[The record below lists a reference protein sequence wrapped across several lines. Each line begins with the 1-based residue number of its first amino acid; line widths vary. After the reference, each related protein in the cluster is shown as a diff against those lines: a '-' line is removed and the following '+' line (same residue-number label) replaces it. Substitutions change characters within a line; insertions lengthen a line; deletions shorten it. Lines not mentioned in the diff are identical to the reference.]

1 MAKNQDGYLSAKES
15 RRISKENRRIT
26 DQYEKRRK
34 RRNVPES
41 EYTTQMKDPANA
53 VEFDDLHTYFF
64 TDTGV
69 VKSVDGVSF
78 EVPIGKT
85 VGVVGESG
93 CGKSVTSLSL
103 MQLLQ
108 RPQGQ
113 IVEGEIRLNL
123 GNDKAYDIAKTPTDK
138 MQGLR
143 GNYISMIFQEPM
155 TSLNPVFRIGA
166 QIEEVIALHE
176 GEGKTKEDIKKRTI
190 EMLEMVGIANS
201 EGVYAMY
208 PHELSGGM
216 RQRVMIAMALANHPD
231 LLIADEPT
239 TALDVTIQHQI
250 LKQMRSLQEEYGTSI
265 IFITHD
271 LGVVAELCDRVVV
284 LYGGLVMEEAEINDL
299 FENPLHPYT
308 MGLLASIPGLT
319 KDKSE
324 RLQSI
329 PGSPPD
335 MTKPPKGCPFASRCQ
350 FARNIC
356 AAECPPFVQVGSRQ
370 ARCWLLQPDAPA
382 EGNPLH
388 EKLAEAERKAH

>member
-1 MAKNQDGYLSAKES
+1 MALLELKNLKTFFA
-15 RRISKENRRIT
+15 T
-26 DQYEKRRK
+26 KRGTVK
-34 RRNVPES
+34 
-41 EYTTQMKDPANA
+41 A
-53 VEFDDLHTYFF
+53 VN
-64 TDTGV
+64 
-69 VKSVDGVSF
+69 GVSYSLDA
-78 EVPIGKT
+78 GK
-85 VGVVGESG
+85 VLGVVGESG
-93 CGKSVTSLSL
+93 SGKSVSAMSILR
-103 MQLLQ
+103 LLD
-108 RPQGQ
+108 GNGY
-113 IVEGEIRLNL
+113 IDSGEILFNGVDL
-123 GNDKAYDIAKTPTDK
+123 TKLSMNEMYKI
-138 MQGLR
+138 R
-143 GNYISMIFQEPM
+143 GNEISVIFQEPM
-155 TSLNPVFRIGA
+155 TSLNPVFTVSR
-166 QIEEVIALHE
+166 QISEPLMIHQGMNKKQAAAKAVELLSDVKIPNPEVVA
-176 GEGKTKEDIKKRTI
+176 KQ
-190 EMLEMVGIANS
+190 
-201 EGVYAMY
+201 Y
-208 PHELSGGM
+208 PHQLSGGM

>member
-1 MAKNQDGYLSAKES
+1 MSEKILDIKEERLS
-15 RRISKENRRIT
+15 
-26 DQYEKRRK
+26 
-34 RRNVPES
+34 
-41 EYTTQMKDPANA
+41 
-53 VEFDDLHTYFF
+53 FF
-64 TDTGV
+64 TPAGE
-69 VKSVDGVSF
+69 VKALNGVSF
-78 EVPIGKT
+78 TMNQGDVL
-85 VGVVGESG
+85 GVVGESG
-93 CGKSVTSLSL
+93 SGKSVTAYSVMGLTAYPGKL
-103 MQLLQ
+103 V
-108 RPQGQ
+108 GGK
-113 IVEGEIRLNL
+113 VWFNGHEIENMKEKDFR
-123 GNDKAYDIAKTPTDK
+123 KI
-138 MQGLR
+138 R
-143 GNYISMIFQEPM
+143 GNEVSIIFQDPM
-155 TSLNPVFRIGA
+155 TSLNPVYTIGN
-166 QIEEVIALHE
+166 QIVEVIRLHTD
-176 GEGKTKEDIKKRTI
+176 KNKADAWARAKEL
-190 EMLEMVGIANS
+190 LELVGIN
-201 EGVYAMY
+201 EPEKRLKQY